1 MNDTIKKICKE
12 YIPYIVVIILVLLF
26 KHYFFAPVKVNGA
39 SMNNTLKD
47 KDILLLNIIDYKL
60 NNNIKRYDIVVID
73 IEDEYLIKRVI
84 GLPGDIVRCVDSEI
98 YVNDKK
104 IKDDFSIGKTSDFE
118 VKVRDG
124 EYFVLGDNRE
134 ISLDSRYFGT
144 FKREQIKG
152 KTTHILYPFN
162 KFGKITND
170 SQDWRSLIKMSKE
183 VSSAIIKRSYDKQ
196 FTSKRNII
204 ENNSVEFKMGL

>member
-1 MNDTIKKICKE
+1 MNDTAKKICKE

-26 KHYFFAPVKVNGA
+26 KHYFFAPARVNGA

-73 IEDEYLIKRVI
+73 IEDEYLIKRII

-162 KFGKITND
+162 KFGKIE
-170 SQDWRSLIKMSKE
+170 K
-183 VSSAIIKRSYDKQ
+183 
-196 FTSKRNII
+196 
-204 ENNSVEFKMGL
+204 